1 MNQFLVATNK
11 RVGIRV
17 LMKQLNNPSI
27 PNMGSFFILG
37 VGKEELLEML
47 LLSFCIFVDQK

>member
-47 LLSFCIFVDQK
+47 SLGFCIFVDQK